1 MLPFAPMTTT
11 LTPTTL
17 QAFRSVPRTGVVYVT
32 KEAMA
37 RGYRPGGSEWSNLGQ
52 GQPETGALA
61 GAPPRVEAIA
71 IDPSDHYYAPVAGV
85 WELREAVASLYNQ
98 LFRKGMPSQYTAEN
112 VAISGGGRAALTRA
126 VASLDHVNLGHFL
139 PDYTAYEELLD
150 IFKLVT
156 PIPILLRREQ
166 GYSFGVE
173 DLRREVLGRGL
184 SALLLSNPC
193 NPMGKL
199 ISGGELADWIAV
211 GRELDC
217 TLILDEFYSHYVWNF
232 GEGEPGP
239 MVSAAR
245 YVEDVDTD
253 PVVIVDGLTKNWR
266 YPGWR
271 VTWTIGPR
279 RVIEAVESAG
289 SFLDGGGSRP
299 QQRAAVEL
307 MKPEMVLAETQAI
320 RETFL
325 PKRELMLR
333 RVHEMGMRISPEP
346 AGTFYAFVSVRDLP
360 EPLAD
365 GLAFFRADLE
375 HKVICVPGLFFDVN
389 PGRRRSQRLS
399 RFHQH
404 VRLSFGPS
412 MEEVRRGLDNL
423 EAMIRAARG

>member
-1 MLPFAPMTTT
+1 
-11 LTPTTL
+11 
-17 QAFRSVPRTGVVYVT
+17 
-32 KEAMA
+32 
-37 RGYRPGGSEWSNLGQ
+37 
-52 GQPETGALA
+52 
-61 GAPPRVEAIA
+61 
-71 IDPSDHYYAPVAGV
+71 
-85 WELREAVASLYNQ
+85 
-98 LFRKGMPSQYTAEN
+98 

-126 VASLDHVNLGHFL
+126 VAALDQVNLGHFL

-150 IFKLVT
+150 IFRLVSPT
-156 PIPILLRREQ
+156 PILLRREQ

-184 SALLLSNPC
+184 AVILFSNPC
-193 NPMGKL
+193 NPMGKV
-199 ISGGELADWIAV
+199 ISGGELADCVAV
-211 GRELDC
+211 GRDLDC
-217 TLILDEFYSHYVWNF
+217 TLLIDEFYSHYVWSF

-245 YVEDVDTD
+245 YVEDVDHD

-271 VTWTIGPR
+271 VTWTLGPR
-279 RVIEAVESAG
+279 SVIETIESAG

-299 QQRAAVEL
+299 QQRAAVGL
-307 MKPEMVLAETQAI
+307 MEPDQVLAEARAI

-325 PKRELMLR
+325 PKRELMMR
-333 RVHEMGMRISPEP
+333 RAHEMGMRIYPEP

-360 EPLAD
+360 EPLSD
-365 GLAFFRADLE
+365 GMAFFRAALE

-389 PGRRRSQRLS
+389 PGRRRAQRLS

-412 MEEVRRGLDNL
+412 MDEVRRGLDNL
-423 EAMIRAARG
+423 EEMIREARG